1 MNKNEKY
8 KKITE
13 LLLERIIILEKELR
27 DIGEI
32 LEKDCKNNITK
43 IQIELG
49 DFIPLVEFAE
59 ILKVP
64 NIDLESTM
72 YQEIE
77 ELYKNEVDL
86 KSYVQ
91 KFFEKYVELLY

>member
-8 KKITE
+8 KKIAE

-32 LEKDCKNNITK
+32 LEKDWKNNVTK
-43 IQIELG
+43 IHIELG

-59 ILKVP
+59 ILKIP

-72 YQEIE
+72 YQDID
-77 ELYKNEVDL
+77 ELYKSDVDL
-86 KSYVQ
+86 KSDVQ
-91 KFFEKYVELLY
+91 KFFKKYVELF

>member
-8 KKITE
+8 KKIAE

-27 DIGEI
+27 DIGEM

-43 IQIELG
+43 VYIELG

-59 ILKVP
+59 MLKVP

-72 YQEIE
+72 YQDIE
-77 ELYKNEVDL
+77 ELYKSDVDL
-86 KSYVQ
+86 KSDVQ
-91 KFFEKYVELLY
+91 KFIEKYFELLY